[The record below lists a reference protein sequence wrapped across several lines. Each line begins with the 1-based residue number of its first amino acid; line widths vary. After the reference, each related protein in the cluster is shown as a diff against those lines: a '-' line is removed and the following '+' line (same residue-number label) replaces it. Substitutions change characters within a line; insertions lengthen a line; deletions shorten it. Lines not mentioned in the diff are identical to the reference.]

1 MSTPPIAVDSPPLAA
16 QPLRHVL
23 GISGG
28 KDSAALAIYLSRI
41 TNAAYYADLLRQ
53 DGLDDFAAQ
62 VEREDKVPEIEYFFT
77 DTGKELPEV
86 YEFIA
91 RLEAYL
97 GKEIHCPPSVKDGER
112 VLNGKDPFDHF
123 LIAEHFGMLPSQRHR
138 WCTLKM
144 KIYPFERFIDGDT
157 AVNYVGIRHDENR
170 RARLSARENIHA
182 VYPFIRDRIVRE
194 DVFRI
199 LEESVGIP
207 DYYRWRSRSGC
218 FFCFFQRKSEWL
230 GLRRKHPDLFRKAME
245 YENES
250 YDPATGRKYTWMEQM
265 SLEELDRNAPE
276 LEAAAALA
284 STGKK
289 SPKQGDWKSI
299 VLAREDDDPED
310 QACAI
315 CSL

>member
-1 MSTPPIAVDSPPLAA
+1 MPAPLTMDSTPPAD
-16 QPLRHVL
+16 QPVRHVL

-41 TNAAYYADLLRQ
+41 DDPDYYANLLRR
-53 DGLDDFAAQ
+53 DDLHDIAAQ
-62 VEREDKVPEIEYFFT
+62 VESDGKMPEIEYFFT

-86 YEFIA
+86 YEYIA
-91 RLEAYL
+91 RLEAHL
-97 GKEIHCPPSVKDGER
+97 GKKIRD
-112 VLNGKDPFDHF
+112 LNAEEGGSMPDNKEPFDHY

-144 KIYPFERFIDGDT
+144 KLYPFERFINGGR

-182 VYPFIRDRIVRE
+182 VYPFIHDRVVRE

-230 GLRRKHPDLFRKAME
+230 GLRREHPDLFRKAVE

-250 YDPATGRKYTWMEQM
+250 YDPATGRKYTWIEGM
-265 SLEELDRNAPE
+265 SLEELDRNAE
-276 LEAAAALA
+276 ALEAALA
-284 STGKK
+284 SASANEK
-289 SPKQGDWKSI
+289 SSGEGDWKAI
-299 VLAREDDDPED
+299 LLTREDDDPED

>member
-1 MSTPPIAVDSPPLAA
+1 MTPAPIVVDCPPPASR
-16 QPLRHVL
+16 PLRHVL

-28 KDSAALAIYLSRI
+28 KDSAALAIHLSRI
-41 TNAAYYADLLRQ
+41 DDPVYYANLLRR
-53 DGLDDFAAQ
+53 DGLVDLAAQ
-62 VEREDKVPEIEYFFT
+62 VEREGKAPEIEYFFT

-91 RLEAYL
+91 RLEAFL
-97 GKEIHCPPSVKDGER
+97 GKEIRD
-112 VLNGKDPFDHF
+112 LNKEGRGRIPGNKEPFDHY

-144 KIYPFERFIDGDT
+144 KLYPFERFVNGDA
-157 AVNYVGIRHDENR
+157 AVSYVGIRHDENR
-170 RARLSARENIHA
+170 RARLSSRENIHA
-182 VYPFIRDRIVRE
+182 VYPFIHDRVVRE

-199 LEESVGIP
+199 LEETVGIP

-230 GLRRKHPDLFRKAME
+230 GLRREHPDLFRKALE

-250 YDPATGRKYTWMEQM
+250 YDPATGRKYTWIEGM
-265 SLEELDRNAPE
+265 SLEELDRNAE
-276 LEAAAALA
+276 ALEAAVA
-284 STGKK
+284 SAPKKKK
-289 SPKQGDWKSI
+289 SSEQGDWKTV
-299 VLAREDDDPED
+299 VLARDDDDPED